1 MSGWGDLMGDYEEVV
16 DESTGEKIMMKKGAK
31 QYKLDAQGNII
42 NPPPAAEAPAPASSS
57 SSVFAAA
64 AAGSSSA
71 AGGGF
76 KFGTGGGGGFVPPG
90 GGGFVPSAAPTGFAF
105 GGGGAAAAAP
115 TFGEKRRAD
124 EATPAAAPKRR
135 RTRALALTG
144 SETGAVFV
152 VGNGDCGQLGLG
164 DDGERDSQRPLRL
177 TALDGQRVRQVA
189 CGGMHSVALTF
200 DGKLFSWGCNDDD
213 SLGRGGEESE
223 CHPVGGALAGAE
235 VAMVTAGDSHT
246 AALTR
251 DGKVY
256 SWGT

>member
-1 MSGWGDLMGDYEEVV
+1 MKAAF
-16 DESTGEKIMMKKGAK
+16 EKLREDVGPIRAW
-31 QYKLDAQGNII
+31 
-42 NPPPAAEAPAPASSS
+42 
-57 SSVFAAA
+57 
-64 AAGSSSA
+64 GSS
-71 AGGGF
+71 
-76 KFGTGGGGGFVPPG
+76 T
-90 GGGFVPSAAPTGFAF
+90 
-105 GGGGAAAAAP
+105 
-115 TFGEKRRAD
+115 D
-124 EATPAAAPKRR
+124 
-135 RTRALALTG
+135 
-144 SETGAVFV
+144 
-152 VGNGDCGQLGLG
+152 GQLGHRG
-164 DDGERDSQRPLRL
+164 QRPSLVEIRGIL
-177 TALDGQRVRQVA
+177 RQVA

>member
-1 MSGWGDLMGDYEEVV
+1 MN
-16 DESTGEKIMMKKGAK
+16 
-31 QYKLDAQGNII
+31 DALVPVAL
-42 NPPPAAEAPAPASSS
+42 PPPPGADAWARAACGETH
-57 SSVFAAA
+57 
-64 AAGSSSA
+64 SA
-71 AGGGF
+71 ALA
-76 KFGTGGGGGFVPPG
+76 V
-90 GGGFVPSAAPTGFAF
+90 
-105 GGGGAAAAAP
+105 GGAVLSWGVPDDGRLGIAP
-115 TFGEKRRAD
+115 LPDDIVWLPTAVEGVPEDPLQIACGDAFTAVLTASGELWAW
-124 EATPAAAPKRR
+124 
-135 RTRALALTG
+135 G
-144 SETGAVFV
+144 S
-152 VGNGDCGQLGLG
+152 NLDGQLGLG

-177 TALDGQRVRQVA
+177 TALDGQRIRQVA

-223 CHPVGGALAGAE
+223 AHPVGGALAGAE